1 MNGDEFKFKAEIDF
15 DGREI
20 TRAYLSTVDMEQI
33 LKEINNARTLEELE
47 AVLLRHGEQ
56 VIDTLGAHVDRLESD
71 LKKKNSDLRHIDLEV
86 LWPSI
91 KSEAWLEEVFLTS
104 FFSQIFILHY
114 FKYFVVYA
122 A

>member
-86 LWPSI
+86 L
-91 KSEAWLEEVFLTS
+91 
-104 FFSQIFILHY
+104 
-114 FKYFVVYA
+114 
-122 A
+122 